1 MKRKIVVAGIVTIVL
16 ILIFISSWLIYKK
29 YIKKPIQDELP
40 PDTDSSNGTSSA
52 PIGIA
57 PSFPLRKG
65 MSGPMISDVQNAVNK
80 KCNANLVPDG
90 KFGPMTE
97 SATKSCYG
105 VTQVN
110 EALYTQMKID
120 SVGNGCPEGQ
130 NKVPGLGCMKIIPTS
145 APKSNEL
152 KKGDLVAS
160 KMSSIVLFSSPSSN
174 TSIGRISNLTPDKS
188 IGVYELKSEG
198 DFSKLWL
205 NVNYVKNNGMLG
217 TPPALVYVYTNLIKK
232 NK

>member
-1 MKRKIVVAGIVTIVL
+1 MKRKIIVTTIILIVL
-16 ILIFISSWLIYKK
+16 ILIVISSLIIYKK

-40 PDTDSSNGTSSA
+40 PSDDSGNSTSSA
-52 PIGIA
+52 PVGIT

-120 SVGNGCPEGQ
+120 STASGCKDGEY
-130 NKVPGLGCMKIIPTS
+130 KLPGMGCVKILPTS
-145 APKSNEL
+145 TPKLNEL
-152 KKGDLVAS
+152 KKGDLVVS
-160 KMSSIVLFSSPSSN
+160 RMPSIVLFSSPSGN
-174 TSIGRISNLTPDKS
+174 TSIGKIINLSTDKP
-188 IGVYELKSEG
+188 IGIYELKSEG
-198 DFSKLWL
+198 DFSKIWL
-205 NVNYVKNNGMLG
+205 NVNYVKNNGLLG
-217 TPPALVYVYTNLIKK
+217 TPPAWVYVYSSMIKK
-232 NK
+232 K

>member
-1 MKRKIVVAGIVTIVL
+1 MKRKIVVASIVLVVL

-40 PDTDSSNGTSSA
+40 PDTNSSSGTNSA
-52 PIGIA
+52 PVGIT

-97 SATKSCYG
+97 AATKSCYG
-105 VTQVN
+105 ATQVN

-120 SVGNGCPEGQ
+120 STGSGCPDGQ
-130 NKVPGLGCMKIIPTS
+130 YKVPGIGCMKILPTS
-145 APKSNEL
+145 TPASNEL
-152 KKGDLVAS
+152 KKGDAVVS
-160 KMSSIVLFSSPSSN
+160 RMPSIVLFSSPAGN
-174 TSIGRISNLTPDKS
+174 TSIGKIVNLTPDKS

-217 TPPALVYVYTNLIKK
+217 TPPAWVYVYSSVIKK
-232 NK
+232 K

>member
-1 MKRKIVVAGIVTIVL
+1 MKRKIVVAGIVLVVL
-16 ILIFISSWLIYKK
+16 ILILISSWIVYKK

-40 PDTDSSNGTSSA
+40 PDTSSGSGTSSA
-52 PIGIA
+52 PVGIT

-105 VTQVN
+105 ATQVN

-120 SVGNGCPEGQ
+120 STGSGCPDGQ
-130 NKVPGLGCMKIIPTS
+130 YKVPGIGCMKIMPTS
-145 APKSNEL
+145 TPASNQL
-152 KKGDLVAS
+152 KKGDAVVS
-160 KMSSIVLFSSPSSN
+160 RMPSIVLFSNPAGN
-174 TSIGRISNLTPDKS
+174 TSIGKISNLTPDKQ

-205 NVNYVKNNGMLG
+205 NVSYVKNNGLLG
-217 TPPALVYVYTNLIKK
+217 TPPAWVYVYSSLIKK
-232 NK
+232 K

>member
-1 MKRKIVVAGIVTIVL
+1 MKRKIVVASIVLIVL

-40 PDTDSSNGTSSA
+40 PADSSNGTSSA
-52 PIGIA
+52 PAIGIT

-97 SATKSCYG
+97 AATKSCYG
-105 VTQVN
+105 ATQVN

-120 SVGNGCPEGQ
+120 STGGCPSGQ
-130 NKVPGLGCMKIIPTS
+130 YKVPGIGCMKTISIPTPAS
-145 APKSNEL
+145 SEL
-152 KKGDLVAS
+152 KKGDLVVS
-160 KMSSIVLFSSPSSN
+160 RMPSIVLFSSPAGN
-174 TSIGRISNLTPDKS
+174 TSIGKIVNLTPDKS

-217 TPPALVYVYTNLIKK
+217 TPPAWVYVYSSSIKK
-232 NK
+232 K